1 MDTARFITESAR
13 RGLSKTQ
20 VREALGVSRDKFWE
34 MLKLLPDLAWAP
46 RGKSLG
52 HRLSN
57 ESRRGQCTPKL
68 RAALEIGRARRREK
82 ALHEVDGRKG
92 TLEELAQHYKV
103 SASTVRRRLAAG
115 LTLDAALKTPPV
127 ENNKRREGLRR
138 AA

>member
-1 MDTARFITESAR
+1 MDTVQFIKESAS

-34 MLKLLPDLAWAP
+34 MLRLIPGLSWAP
-46 RGKSLG
+46 PGQSLG
-52 HRLSN
+52 HRLNN
-57 ESRRGQCTPKL
+57 ESRRGQCTAKL
-68 RAALEIGRARRREK
+68 RAALEIGRAKRREK

-92 TLEELAQHYKV
+92 TIEELAQHYKV
-103 SASTVRRRLAAG
+103 SASTVRRRMAAG
-115 LTLDAALKTPPV
+115 LTLEAALKTPPV